1 MNSVSLF
8 FFHLCLS
15 ISDGFT
21 KCYRMISRLFE
32 DFAALCLQKS
42 LKNDDSVEVLDY
54 QKIRSRRIFVS
65 ENM

>member
-21 KCYRMISRLFE
+21 RFYRTLSRLFE
-32 DFAALCLQKS
+32 DFTALCLQKS

-54 QKIRSRRIFVS
+54 EKIRSRRIFIS